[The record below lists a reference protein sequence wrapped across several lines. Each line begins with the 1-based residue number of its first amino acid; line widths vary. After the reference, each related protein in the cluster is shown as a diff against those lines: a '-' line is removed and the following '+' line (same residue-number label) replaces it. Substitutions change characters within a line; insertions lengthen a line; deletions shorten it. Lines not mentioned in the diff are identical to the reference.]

1 MAMRRS
7 VLAGLGAVVAM
18 AASALVAPAAS
29 AGQEL
34 PLPGFGDIV
43 VDDAHERV
51 FVSGGGAGNGIV
63 VTDFSGRVRRTI
75 PNQLGADGLVLSADG
90 TKLYAALSAGDAISV
105 IDTATLTETA
115 RYATGAGTCPTH
127 LARTGDLV
135 WFGYGCVDG
144 TWSGKIGKLDPA
156 AAQPVS
162 GDQQKDVRYQRAP
175 LVSSGGGANGPL
187 VAGQLSLSQSLVQVY
202 TVDGGGLT
210 AGATG
215 DVVGAGLYD
224 VDVTADGTT
233 LYSAAGGR
241 DRAEAFASA
250 DLARRG
256 AYAARP
262 RPVAAALSPD
272 DRHLAVGALTTD
284 TNDVLVYEVGG
295 TIPVDTVALDSGE
308 TVQPRGLAWSADK
321 EHLFVVTRYQNDSE
335 PHLEVERHPVGR

>member
-1 MAMRRS
+1 MRRR

-18 AASALVAPAAS
+18 TVSVVAAPVAS

-34 PLPGFGDIV
+34 PLPGFGDVV

-51 FVSGGGAGNGIV
+51 FVSGGGSGNGIV
-63 VTDFSGRVRRTI
+63 VADFSARVRRTI

-115 RYATGAGTCPTH
+115 RYPTGAGTCPTH
-127 LARTGDLV
+127 LARTGDLI

-144 TWSGKIGKLDPA
+144 TFSGKIGKLDPA
-156 AAQPVS
+156 AATPVS
-162 GDQQKDVRYQRAP
+162 GDHQKDVRYQRAP
-175 LVSSGGGANGPL
+175 LLTSSGVANGPL
-187 VAGQLSLSQSLVQVY
+187 LAGQLSLSQSMVQVY
-202 TVDGGGLT
+202 TVSGGELGT
-210 AGATG
+210 GATG

-224 VDVTADGTT
+224 TDITADGAT

-241 DRAEAFASA
+241 DRVEAFASA

-262 RPVAAALSPD
+262 RPVAVSLSPD
-272 DRHLAVGALTTD
+272 DLYLAAGALTTD
-284 TNDVLVYEVGG
+284 GNDVLIYEVGG
-295 TIPVDTVALDSGE
+295 VTPVNTVSLDSGE
-308 TVQPRGLAWSADK
+308 TVQPRGLSWSADQD
-321 EHLFVVTRYQNDSE
+321 HLFVVTRHNNDVE
-335 PHLEVERHPVGR
+335 PHLEVEYRPVG

>member
-1 MAMRRS
+1 MRRN

-18 AASALVAPAAS
+18 TVSVVAAPAAS

-34 PLPGFGDIV
+34 PLPGFGDVV

-63 VTDFSGRVRRTI
+63 VADFTGRVRHTI

-115 RYATGAGTCPTH
+115 RHPTGAGTCPTH
-127 LARTGDLV
+127 LARTGDLI

-156 AAQPVS
+156 AATPVS

-175 LVSSGGGANGPL
+175 LLSAAGGANGPL
-187 VAGQLSLSQSLVQVY
+187 VAGQLSLSQSMVQVY
-202 TVDGGGLT
+202 GVSGGELS

-224 VDVTADGTT
+224 TDITADGAT

-241 DRAEAFASA
+241 DRVEAFASA

-262 RPVAAALSPD
+262 RPVAVSLSPD
-272 DRHLAVGALTTD
+272 DRHLAAGALTTD
-284 TNDVLVYEVGG
+284 AADVLIYEVGG
-295 TIPVDTVALDSGE
+295 VTPVNSIALDGGE
-308 TVQPRGLAWSADK
+308 TVQPRGLSWSADRK
-321 EHLFVVTRYQNDSE
+321 RLFVVTRYQNDPE
-335 PHLEVERHPVGR
+335 PHLEVERYPLGW